1 MSSNDVA
8 TNQNQGSDQKSD
20 ANKQQDQAGSGTDDP
35 KQINGKS
42 VVGKKQVVFLFL
54 FFFFILLR
62 AFVNEIQHVT
72 ACKIRIIISF
82 FSNQSD
88 WYSQMVQC

>member
-20 ANKQQDQAGSGTDDP
+20 ANKQDQAGSGTDDP

-42 VVGKKQVVFLFL
+42 VIGMKQLVFLFCFL
-54 FFFFILLR
+54 P
-62 AFVNEIQHVT
+62 AFRNEMQQAA
-72 ACKIRIIISF
+72 ACK
-82 FSNQSD
+82 
-88 WYSQMVQC
+88 MK